1 MISNRIKKACLG
13 LVVIL
18 FLAGAAHAG
27 GLDYHHNWYIKVGGH
42 YYSVAEIEDVGRPGV
57 RFTRVSIRKNGRDFQ
72 CSIWIFTATALL
84 VPLGGLTGL
93 AMLIQRRQ
101 RQNS

>member
-57 RFTRVSIRKNGRDFQ
+57 RFTRVSIRKTVGTSNAAFGFLRPQLF
-72 CSIWIFTATALL
+72 
-84 VPLGGLTGL
+84 
-93 AMLIQRRQ
+93 
-101 RQNS
+101 